1 MTDYQ
6 HFGEYRSSERGGFGT
21 GLVLLLIGL
30 GLGAATAL
38 LMTPK
43 TGKQLRRNLRRR
55 YEDAMEMMDDWHDH
69 AGEYVNRGSK
79 WAGKARDRGAD
90 WADTARE
97 KVRPIG
103 RAWRKVNER

>member
-1 MTDYQ
+1 MNDYQ
-6 HFGEYRSSERGGFGT
+6 HFGEYRSSDRSGFGT

-55 YEDAMEMMDDWHDH
+55 YEDAMELMDDWQGN
-69 AGEYVNRGSK
+69 AGDFVSRGSK

-90 WADTARE
+90 WAGTARE
-97 KVRPIG
+97 KVKPIG
-103 RAWRKVNER
+103 RALRKVNER